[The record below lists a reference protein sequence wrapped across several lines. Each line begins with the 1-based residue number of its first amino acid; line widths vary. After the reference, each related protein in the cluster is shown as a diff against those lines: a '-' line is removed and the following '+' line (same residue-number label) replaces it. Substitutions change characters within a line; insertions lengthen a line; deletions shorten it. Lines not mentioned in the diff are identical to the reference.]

1 MLHNDPTTHHTLVLN
16 LKKIQGMIRKIDTL
30 IKEGT
35 YCWDIVQQ
43 INATIGLLKKMNT
56 TLLKSHLMTCWKD
69 KLSSPEKAESFVQEF
84 LRLTDLN
91 KK

>member
-1 MLHNDPTTHHTLVLN
+1 MLHSDPTTHHTLVLN
-16 LKKIQGMIRKIDTL
+16 LKKIQGMIRQI
-30 IKEGT
+30 
-35 YCWDIVQQ
+35 DIVQQ

-56 TLLKSHLMTCWKD
+56 TLLSSHLMTCGKD
-69 KLSSPEKAESFVQEF
+69 KLSSPSEAEAFVQEF